1 MSTEITSDVRY
12 TAITY
17 LIGNV
22 LVVCLGSALASV
34 SIQYAFSDRT
44 LLKTTMRIG
53 SALLSIHVVLAFI
66 DTM

>member
-34 SIQYAFSDRT
+34 STQYALSDRT

-53 SALLSIHVVLAFI
+53 SALLTIHVVLAFV